1 MKQSPFKFQGNNS
14 VMAKKAKKEEAKTA
28 VDLPNKSIGTPKTSK
43 RISTRSYAAPVR
55 SGRSGSIQG
64 TKAKG

>member
-1 MKQSPFKFQGNNS
+1 MKQSPFKFQGNNT
-14 VMAKKAKKEEAKTA
+14 VKAKKAKNEEAKTA
-28 VDLPNKSIGTPKTSK
+28 GDLSNKPIGTPKSSK

-55 SGRSGSIQG
+55 SGRSGNIQG

>member
-1 MKQSPFKFQGNNS
+1 MKQSPFKFQGNNT
-14 VMAKKAKKEEAKTA
+14 VKAKKAKLEENKT
-28 VDLPNKSIGTPKTSK
+28 VGDTPNKAIGTPKTSK

-55 SGRSGSIQG
+55 SGRSGNIQG